1 MCRRNTRMRWCS
13 WGAVIGFLCWVGF
26 ALTVHATPSLPV
38 VATFSILGEVVH
50 IVGGTTVSLTT
61 LVGPDGDTHNFEPS
75 PRDGIALTEAKLI
88 FEIGLEFETWLD
100 DLYDASTSQARRIVV
115 SDGLELLKAEASADH
130 VEKPSDPAS
139 ASRAA
144 DDHHGHHDHGEY
156 DPHVWHDV
164 QNLMQIT
171 QRVRDALIQAAPA
184 HAETYRH
191 NAKRHI
197 QALRDLDQWM
207 VARIDSLP
215 PARRKLV
222 TSHDTFGYF
231 AKRYGFTIVGAALS
245 SFSTEHAEPSAGE
258 LAALVNQIK
267 AENVPAIFAETMHS
281 SRIIQQ
287 LARETQVMLPPPL
300 YTDALGLMG
309 SAGETYIQMMRH
321 NVDIIVNA
329 LQPRS

>member
-1 MCRRNTRMRWCS
+1 MIRKNSRGGWRPWIV
-13 WGAVIGFLCWVGF
+13 AVGFLYWIGLAF
-26 ALTVHATPSLPV
+26 PVHAAPSLPV
-38 VATFSILGEVVH
+38 VATFSILGEVVR
-50 IVGGTTVSLTT
+50 IVGGDTVALKT
-61 LVGPDGDTHNFEPS
+61 LVGPDGDTHTFKPS
-75 PRDGIALTEAKLI
+75 PRDGIVLTETQLI

-100 DLYDASTSQARRIVV
+100 DLYQASKSQAQRIVV
-115 SDGLELLKAEASADH
+115 SDGLELLQAEPSADH
-130 VEKPSDPAS
+130 VEAQSDRVS
-139 ASRAA
+139 ASPAA
-144 DDHHGHHDHGEY
+144 DDHHDHGEY

-164 QNLMQIT
+164 QNLIHIT
-171 QRVRDALIQAAPA
+171 QRVRDALTQAAPA

-207 VARIDSLP
+207 IARIDSLP

-231 AKRYGFTIVGAALS
+231 AKRYGFTIIGAALPS
-245 SFSTEHAEPSAGE
+245 LSTAHAEPSAGE
-258 LAALVNQIK
+258 LAALVNRVK

-281 SRIIQQ
+281 SRTIQQ
-287 LARETQVMLPPPL
+287 LAREAQVKLPPPL
-300 YTDALGLMG
+300 YTDALGPTG

-329 LQPRS
+329 LQAQ